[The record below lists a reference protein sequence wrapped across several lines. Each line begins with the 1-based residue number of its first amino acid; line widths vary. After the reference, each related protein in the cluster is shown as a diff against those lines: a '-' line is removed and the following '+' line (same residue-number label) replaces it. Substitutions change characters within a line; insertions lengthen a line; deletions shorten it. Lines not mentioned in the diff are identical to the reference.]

1 MRTFHGTKRTHTMV
15 LPVLVLA
22 AAAGTYAQAVPV
34 DLKGKVTAASGAAVA
49 GAEVTLMG
57 RGLKDSTDA
66 GGAYAILAG
75 PTSLFRGAKAPSAR
89 ETSAH
94 SALWRTGHPRI
105 AGSNAQ
111 GPLVEWFRL
120 DGRKQ
125 PQYHAPV
132 AKSEA
137 MGHLGAEGPLAKQGA
152 VIDSFKVTAA
162 GYATAYK
169 SIESYQGEVNI
180 VLQPVTTAE
189 CNPADR
195 TPAPT
200 PVNTTFS
207 GAAFTGPHQVVVE
220 TDPGMPGV
228 TIFRPKELGVG
239 KGYPIAAWGQGGCS
253 KNGLSNR
260 EFQAEIASHGY
271 VVFSDGAPNG
281 SGSGSMTN
289 DIVGMG
295 KPLVDYIKFAIK
307 ENNRPCSPY
316 YRSLDTAKTAAFGW
330 SCGGLMAEGAAA
342 SNLAALTTFMV
353 LNSGMTSL
361 NQSVINAFKTPM
373 LVVVGGTGDQAYPN
387 GTRDYEAVQTLPA
400 VWMSSDVGHGGTY
413 SQDNGGAYAQVCV
426 NWMNWWLKGDTG
438 PKGKGYFVGAG
449 CGLCSNTA
457 WTIKSKNIP

>member
-1 MRTFHGTKRTHTMV
+1 MLRNDWTSIA
-15 LPVLVLA
+15 PLA
-22 AAAGTYAQAVPV
+22 SLAQA
-34 DLKGKVTAASGAAVA
+34 GQ
-49 GAEVTLMG
+49 
-57 RGLKDSTDA
+57 
-66 GGAYAILAG
+66 G
-75 PTSLFRGAKAPSAR
+75 PT
-89 ETSAH
+89 
-94 SALWRTGHPRI
+94 TGT
-105 AGSNAQ
+105 
-111 GPLVEWFRL
+111 
-120 DGRKQ
+120 
-125 PQYHAPV
+125 
-132 AKSEA
+132 
-137 MGHLGAEGPLAKQGA
+137 LAKQQA
-152 VIDSFKVTAA
+152 VIDSLKVVASGFTASHK
-162 GYATAYK
+162 T
-169 SIESYQGEVNI
+169 IESYDAEVN
-180 VLQPVTTAE
+180 VTMQLAATVE

-200 PVNTTFS
+200 VVNTTFS

-239 KGYPIAAWGQGGCS
+239 KNYPIAAWGQGGCS

-307 ENNRPCSPY
+307 ENSRPCSPY
-316 YRSLDTAKTAAFGW
+316 YRSLDTTKTAAFGW

-342 SNLAALTTFMV
+342 SNLSALTTFMV

-361 NQSVINAFKTPM
+361 NQTVINAFKTPM
-373 LVVVGGTGDQAYPN
+373 LFVVGGTGDQAYPN

-400 VWMSSDVGHGGTY
+400 VWMSSNVGHGGTY
-413 SQDNGGAYAQVCV
+413 SADNGGAYAQVCV
-426 NWMNWWLKGDTG
+426 NWMNWWLKGETG
-438 PKGKGYFVGAG
+438 PKGKGYFVGAN
-449 CGLCSNTA
+449 CGLCSNTT